1 MYYPVVPP
9 YLLSLVLELTLWTTF
24 MGTLLDL
31 TSEEPWQE
39 TEGRELSKVRVFMA
53 LTPFFWAMT
62 LDGIALLFSL
72 HGFLLPILLNN
83 PPCLLV
89 LKVVAVL

>member
-1 MYYPVVPP
+1 
-9 YLLSLVLELTLWTTF
+9 

-31 TSEEPWQE
+31 TSEDPWQE
-39 TEGRELSKVRVFMA
+39 TEGRELSKVTVFMA
-53 LTPFFWAMT
+53 LTPFFRAMT

-72 HGFLLPILLNN
+72 HGFLLPVLLTN